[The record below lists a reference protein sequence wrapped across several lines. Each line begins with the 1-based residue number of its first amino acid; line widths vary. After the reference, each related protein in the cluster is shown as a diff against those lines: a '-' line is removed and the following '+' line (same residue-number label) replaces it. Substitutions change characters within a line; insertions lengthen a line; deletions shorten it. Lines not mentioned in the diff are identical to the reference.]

1 MHHTTSVHHTSY
13 AHTLTSSAATTSDAP
28 MSINDAAAKKC
39 RFMMIVCWLMFID
52 VSSKI
57 FYETANYPALERV
70 IGEWITC
77 LIEIGF
83 SLWTIMGSKHERVA
97 FHRNQSSLR
106 FNFPN
111 PEAWGLN
118 AWPTLCQGVATNLSD
133 PTVPDFNCPLVLKFL
148 LFTTERGTRVR
159 KVRPQQKSKYL

>member
-83 SLWTIMGSKHERVA
+83 SLWTIGLQTWTRGVSQKPKFTPFQLSKPGGLGVERVA
-97 FHRNQSSLR
+97 NFVSRCRNKSLR
-106 FNFPN
+106 PN
-111 PEAWGLN
+111 RPRFQLPSG
-118 AWPTLCQGVATNLSD
+118 
-133 PTVPDFNCPLVLKFL
+133 
-148 LFTTERGTRVR
+148 TEISSFYYR
-159 KVRPQQKSKYL
+159 KGYAC

>member
-70 IGEWITC
+70 IGEWN
-77 LIEIGF
+77 
-83 SLWTIMGSKHERVA
+83 SLLDRNRVL
-97 FHRNQSSLR
+97 SL
-106 FNFPN
+106 NYWAPN
-111 PEAWGLN
+111 MN
-118 AWPTLCQGVATNLSD
+118 AWRFTEIKVHSVSTFQTRRLGGWTRGQLCVKVSQRISPTQ
-133 PTVPDFNCPLVLKFL
+133 TVPDFNCPLVLKFL

>member
-83 SLWTIMGSKHERVA
+83 SLWTIMGSKHECVA

-118 AWPTLCQGVATNLSD
+118 AWPTLCQGVATNLALWYWN
-133 PTVPDFNCPLVLKFL
+133 FFFL
-148 LFTTERGTRVR
+148 LPKWPSTSS
-159 KVRPQQKSKYL
+159 QKSSINPRSYYEPIMS